1 VQQRHTQNHVD
12 GVDDNEAQA
21 AQIDSVSDLQ
31 TTKSGTNLGT
41 KAPISN
47 HSKPEQ
53 KNPSRRQGKYL
64 QQQHTKKVNN
74 PKKDAHSEEGG
85 AGAPAAA
92 DFQRTSASEDATLGS
107 GPQVGGV
114 SGRRDAWSGRGGTAR
129 RGWWRDCAARPRKC
143 DCRRKQ
149 TRRCFDSFG
158 GRVWEVQAWRISK
171 P

>member
-1 VQQRHTQNHVD
+1 MQQRHTQNHVD
-12 GVDDNEAQA
+12 SVDDNEAQA

-74 PKKDAHSEEGG
+74 PKKDAHSEEGMSRG
-85 AGAPAAA
+85 PSCGGLPA
-92 DFQRTSASEDATLGS
+92 D
-107 GPQVGGV
+107 VGLR
-114 SGRRDAWSGRGGTAR
+114 GRDPRLRSTGGQ
-129 RGWWRDCAARPRKC
+129 GERP
-143 DCRRKQ
+143 
-149 TRRCFDSFG
+149 
-158 GRVWEVQAWRISK
+158 A
-171 P
+171 